1 MRVAF
6 KRSFVRNL
14 EKIRNQSLKDKVRQV
29 IELVKQ
35 ADSLQ
40 DIPHSRKLRSSEC
53 YYRIRLGNYR
63 IGLAVDGNEVA
74 FVRFLHRRDVYR
86 YFP

>member
-6 KRSFVRNL
+6 KRSFVRDL
-14 EKIRNQSLKDKVRQV
+14 EKIKNQSLKDKARQV

-35 ADSLQ
+35 ADNLQ
-40 DIPHSRKLRSSEC
+40 DIPHTRKLRGSER

-63 IGLAVDGNEVA
+63 IGLAVAGNEVA

>member
-1 MRVAF
+1 LRVAF
-6 KRSFVRNL
+6 KRSFIRDL
-14 EKIRNQSLKDKVRQV
+14 EKIRNQSLKDKIRQV

-35 ADSLQ
+35 AHNLQ
-40 DIPHSRKLRSSEC
+40 DIPHIRKLRGSERC
-53 YYRIRLGNYR
+53 YRIGLGNYR
-63 IGLAVDGNEVA
+63 IGLAVEGDEVT

>member
-6 KRSFVRNL
+6 KRSFIRDM

-40 DIPHSRKLRSSEC
+40 DIPHIRKLRGSER

>member
-1 MRVAF
+1 LRVAF
-6 KRSFVRNL
+6 KSSFVRDL
-14 EKIRNQSLKDKVRQV
+14 EKIRNQNVRDKARQV

-35 ADSLQ
+35 ADNLQ
-40 DIPHSRKLRSSEC
+40 DIPHIRKLRGSEH
-53 YYRIRLGNYR
+53 YYRIRLGDYR
-63 IGLAVDGNEVA
+63 MGLAVDGSEVA

>member
-1 MRVAF
+1 LRVAF
-6 KRSFVRNL
+6 KRSFVRDL

-35 ADSLQ
+35 ADNLQ
-40 DIPHSRKLRSSEC
+40 DIPHIRKLRGSER

-63 IGLAVDGNEVA
+63 IGLAVDGNEAA

>member
-6 KRSFVRNL
+6 KRSFVRDL

-29 IELVKQ
+29 IELVRQ
-35 ADSLQ
+35 ADNLQ
-40 DIPHSRKLRSSEC
+40 DIPHIRKLRGSER

-63 IGLAVDGNEVA
+63 IGLAVDRNEVA

>member
-6 KRSFVRNL
+6 KRSFIRDL
-14 EKIRNQSLKDKVRQV
+14 EKIRNQSLKDKIRQV

-35 ADSLQ
+35 AHNLQ
-40 DIPHSRKLRSSEC
+40 DIPHIRKLRGSER

-63 IGLAVDGNEVA
+63 IGLAVEGDEVT

>member
-6 KRSFVRNL
+6 KRSFTGDL
-14 EKIRNQSLKDKVRQV
+14 EKIRSQSLKDKVREV

-35 ADSLQ
+35 ADNLQ
-40 DIPHSRKLRSSEC
+40 DIPHIRKLRGSER

-63 IGLAVDGNEVA
+63 IGLAVEGDEVT